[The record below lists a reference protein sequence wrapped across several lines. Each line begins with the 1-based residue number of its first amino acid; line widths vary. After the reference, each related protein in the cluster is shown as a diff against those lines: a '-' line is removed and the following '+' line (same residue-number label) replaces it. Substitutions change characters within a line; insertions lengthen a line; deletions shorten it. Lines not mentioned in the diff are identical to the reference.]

1 MGRSKNSIYRI
12 KLLTKLHDVHYYVHM
27 DSKHTISISEARR
40 RIFEIAN
47 EVQKPDTQYVLTE
60 NGKPKAVILSAEE
73 FENLLDDLDILS
85 DPDLLKEIEQNERA
99 IEEGDYIT
107 WEELKKEL
115 REIDAP
121 MLVRDKATGKYGIK
135 KKRQSK

>member
-1 MGRSKNSIYRI
+1 
-12 KLLTKLHDVHYYVHM
+12 M
-27 DSKHTISISEARR
+27 DSKHTISISEARK
-40 RIFEIAN
+40 RIFAIAD
-47 EVQKPDTQYVLTE
+47 EVQKPDTYYVLTE

-85 DPDLLKEIEQNERA
+85 DPDLLKEIEEGERA
-99 IEEGDYIT
+99 IEEGDYVT

-135 KKRQSK
+135 KGRQKK